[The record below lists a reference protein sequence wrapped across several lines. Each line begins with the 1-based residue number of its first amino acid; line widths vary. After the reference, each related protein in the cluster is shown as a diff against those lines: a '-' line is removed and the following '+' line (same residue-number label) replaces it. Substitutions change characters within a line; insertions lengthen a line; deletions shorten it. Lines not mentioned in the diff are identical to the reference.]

1 MMHINLMEERHTIRI
16 PSNPINFGMV
26 LAAWVA
32 TMLGLAVLLY
42 LGSVR

>member
-16 PSNPINFGMV
+16 PSDPINFGMV

-32 TMLGLAVLLY
+32 TMFVLAVLLY
-42 LGSVR
+42 WSSFK